1 MNFCSIYS
9 VRASVKKAAPMH
21 PQPATDTGAFLPIA
35 PLPALN
41 ATGQRAIEIRVAHL
55 EAFQAARHWE
65 IERLYERLRVLADE
79 LLNDQQQLRCFRD
92 LLFMR
97 GRG

>member
-1 MNFCSIYS
+1 
-9 VRASVKKAAPMH
+9 
-21 PQPATDTGAFLPIA
+21 
-35 PLPALN
+35 LN

-65 IERLYERLRVLADE
+65 MERLYERSEVLVYE
-79 LLNDQQQLRCFRD
+79 LLNDQQALRRFRD

>member
-1 MNFCSIYS
+1 MNVACRI
-9 VRASVKKAAPMH
+9 
-21 PQPATDTGAFLPIA
+21 QTDTGAFLPIA
-35 PLPALN
+35 PLPPLN
-41 ATGQRAIEIRVAHL
+41 ATGQRAIEARVAHL

-65 IERLYERLRVLADE
+65 MERLYERSEVLVYE
-79 LLNDQQQLRCFRD
+79 LLNDQQALRRFRY